1 MIINACLN
9 LPPPPLA
16 VLGWYDT
23 PYIQHK
29 QTVWRS
35 DIVTTSIAL
44 KVSIFKYLQCTV
56 SVNLCL
62 SGQVMKKFWWRW
74 CSSIRYHSTALFNVH
89 SKHYALYSNWQV
101 VIFKNI
107 TLSIQSM
114 HWCVKQTQCIID
126 TAFPECHFDISS
138 YMYLHV
144 AQPPSTST
152 ALKLMPSCPLSNLR
166 WVI

>member
-1 MIINACLN
+1 MPALTP
-9 LPPPPLA
+9 LPLPQQYWQVIWHPLHP
-16 VLGWYDT
+16 T
-23 PYIQHK
+23 
-29 QTVWRS
+29 QTNSMEVRHCNNFYS
-35 DIVTTSIAL
+35 TQGVY
-44 KVSIFKYLQCTV
+44 KYLQCTV

-101 VIFKNI
+101 VTFKNI

-152 ALKLMPSCPLSNLR
+152 ALKLMPSCPLPNLR